1 MLCLRIQDTANLA
14 AIEFHSHLVTTLADA
29 GAATEEANKM
39 IPGYLEN
46 PRVNEQHSTD
56 LVPVK

>member
-1 MLCLRIQDTANLA
+1 MQDTANLA